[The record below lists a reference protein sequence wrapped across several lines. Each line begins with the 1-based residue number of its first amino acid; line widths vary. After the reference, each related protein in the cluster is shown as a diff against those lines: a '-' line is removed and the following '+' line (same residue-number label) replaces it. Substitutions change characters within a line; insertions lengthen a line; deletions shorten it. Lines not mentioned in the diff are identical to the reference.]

1 MRLSRGVRAR
11 SPACGW
17 AEHSIAARG
26 PMSHAMSAPSHPRPT
41 TLLGVMAARGTRAK
55 IFTYPKFRRPN
66 LNLGLLSPKNFGFVS
81 KRMIRRGFQMSV
93 NLAVTINKLTGARC
107 ERSLIRKISGF
118 CRKIGSSTDFFRLG
132 PRRNHGCTVLISMF
146 HAA

>member
-1 MRLSRGVRAR
+1 MWS
-11 SPACGW
+11 
-17 AEHSIAARG
+17 
-26 PMSHAMSAPSHPRPT
+26 SAPVLVVVAQEVSADSPHKYRIIL
-41 TLLGVMAARGTRAK
+41 TLLG
-55 IFTYPKFRRPN
+55 PKFWRPN

-93 NLAVTINKLTGARC
+93 NQAVTINKLTGARC
-107 ERSLIRKISGF
+107 ERSLIRKIPGF
-118 CRKIGSSTDFFRLG
+118 CGKIGSSTDFFRLG